1 MEVRSHVI
9 VDPPSDGSPSVCLRY
24 GVEKGVKAWRP
35 QVQNSFRTRKSYRTT
50 TKRVSKYLHLCL
62 RLRRRGVMI
71 VFFAGGGPTRF
82 HSHAPRA
89 VCRREGGRGGTFY
102 IFDHCSRV
110 AVYCTW
116 IR

>member
-62 RLRRRGVMI
+62 RLRRRGVTI
-71 VFFAGGGPTRF
+71 VFFAGGGGQLDFTATPLGPCV
-82 HSHAPRA
+82 AGKA
-89 VCRREGGRGGTFY
+89 VGEEPSTY
-102 IFDHCSRV
+102 SIIV
-110 AVYCTW
+110 AV
-116 IR
+116 